1 MGIFEILLWDF
12 YACAA
17 LVVVGLGLFV
27 WGVVMIVKKLK
38 RGDK

>member
-17 LVVVGLGLFV
+17 LAVVVLGLLV
-27 WGVVMIVKKLK
+27 WAVVKVVKKLK

>member
-1 MGIFEILLWDF
+1 MGIVTILLWNF

-27 WGVVMIVKKLK
+27 WGVVKVVKKLK
-38 RGDK
+38 SAE